1 MDQERSG
8 KGKHLLL
15 CIACCISVSLWLC
28 GCAHSLKQGQGEQD
42 LKEAKDLMGMG
53 DYSASEKKA
62 LGVMTAFP
70 QALGDEALF
79 QMGLLYTL
87 PKNPNADYE
96 KSRAFF
102 EKLVTLYPDSS
113 RKEEASAWLFALN
126 RIVDNEKETFELQK
140 KLRLL
145 EQTLEARE
153 KELKR
158 LQGRLETR
166 QKGLAERKDTVSQV
180 QEELEARERE
190 IAEYQNA
197 VSRLKGRVTELESQL
212 AKFKD
217 IDLTIE
223 QKKRVTRP

>member
-1 MDQERSG
+1 MDQESSC
-8 KGKHLLL
+8 KGKLFLL
-15 CIACCISVSLWLC
+15 CIACCVSISLWLF
-28 GCAHSLKQGQGEQD
+28 GCAHSLNQWQGEQD

-62 LGVMTAFP
+62 LGVNTAFP

-113 RKEEASAWLFALN
+113 RKEESVAWLFALN

-145 EQTLEARE
+145 EQTSEARG
-153 KELKR
+153 KKLKQ
-158 LQGRLETR
+158 LQGLLETR
-166 QKGLAERKDTVSQV
+166 EKGFAEHRDTVSQMH
-180 QEELEARERE
+180 EELEAREEE

-197 VSRLKGRVTELESQL
+197 VSRLEGRVTDLESQL
-212 AKFKD
+212 AKFKN

-223 QKKRVTRP
+223 QKKRVTTP